1 MNSTNNNLIDET
13 LEKLGDLENIE
24 NISELNIDDEKFNE
38 LYKKSFKQSIA
49 SDKELVDIDR
59 EYLKKIKAKRIE
71 IIILK
76 RRIDSNDSELQK
88 ALDAFNEVY
97 YQDVDEEAILD
108 TKDKALA
115 QKTLF
120 YRKSAR
126 DADQKLINLDKDNK
140 EAIKNNELSLAEYK
154 KAFTQNMMDLDRKMK
169 VEIQKARNAKKEEEI
184 KLNNQ
189 LSESNTRS
197 QINAINEYLGNIKK
211 ELLAIIKDI
220 KIKYLN
226 LRKEEELKNVLY
238 LFENEK
244 QNIQAQ
250 GEFERNKASLEFQ
263 KREAEIEYDSES
275 KTYVL
280 ALKRANNNL
289 KKDLILRK
297 NGVITNITDLNKD
310 LYEKITLASIELIE
324 LQNEFNAKVI
334 DSIIDSDIERM
345 KLVLGKSHDITNQFN
360 SDISKLNS
368 KGSSA
373 FVKSLKNVNDLK
385 QENLARV
392 VNLEIDELVDNLR
405 NAYFYNAKAD
415 YGYNHINDSVIKSF
429 GEYKK
434 EVYEKL
440 NAMNALSQKLS
451 KDCLKRITYL
461 PTELKT
467 VVVRRGSLYRNL
479 MEKIN
484 NVIINFAS
492 GIDEEASKYKDE
504 AEIRRVF
511 KENEAKLYIEDFTN
525 ANDEIEAINVK
536 HEEVDKQLDLEVS
549 KFNSEIAEK
558 RKELEKD
565 KNSKESIIQDEINV
579 KLGEIQAKY
588 DSDVSEVENKYK
600 EMLKE
605 LTGDYK
611 TENKLL

>member
-49 SDKELVDIDR
+49 NDKELVDIDR

-71 IIILK
+71 IISLK

-140 EAIKNNELSLAEYK
+140 EAIKNNELSLVEYK

-360 SDISKLNS
+360 SDVSKLNS

-415 YGYNHINDSVIKSF
+415 YGYKHINDSVIKSF

>member
-71 IIILK
+71 IISLK

-140 EAIKNNELSLAEYK
+140 EAIKNNELSLVEYK

-360 SDISKLNS
+360 SDVSKLNS

-415 YGYNHINDSVIKSF
+415 YGYKHINDSVIKSF

>member
-59 EYLKKIKAKRIE
+59 EYLKKIKAKKIE
-71 IIILK
+71 IISLK

-140 EAIKNNELSLAEYK
+140 EAIKNNELSLVEYK

-226 LRKEEELKNVLY
+226 LRKDEELKNVLY

-360 SDISKLNS
+360 SDVSKLNS

-415 YGYNHINDSVIKSF
+415 YGYKHINDSVIKSF

-600 EMLKE
+600 EMFKE

>member
-71 IIILK
+71 IISLK

-250 GEFERNKASLEFQ
+250 GEFERNKANLEFQ

-415 YGYNHINDSVIKSF
+415 YGYKHINDSVIKSF

>member
-71 IIILK
+71 IISLK

-88 ALDAFNEVY
+88 ALDAFNEVF

-140 EAIKNNELSLAEYK
+140 EAIKNNELSLVEYK

-360 SDISKLNS
+360 SDVSKLNS

-415 YGYNHINDSVIKSF
+415 YGYKHINDSVIKSF

>member
-49 SDKELVDIDR
+49 NDKELVDIDR

-71 IIILK
+71 IISLK

-140 EAIKNNELSLAEYK
+140 EAIKNNELSLVEYK

-226 LRKEEELKNVLY
+226 LRKDEELKNVLY

-360 SDISKLNS
+360 SDVSKLNS

-415 YGYNHINDSVIKSF
+415 YGYKHINDSVIKSF